1 MHQAQAITSGERVN
15 LIVWMRSSSIRNCQ
29 CPMCGEPPSLV
40 QSEGYGDGFTA
51 VTNDSYT
58 SEHLCT
64 TL

>member
-15 LIVWMRSSSIRNCQ
+15 LIVWMRSSSIRNHQ

-58 SEHLCT
+58 SEHSCT